1 MLFPANAKARIAKT
15 FYDKTVKVYAKTE
28 TVDREGG
35 IVNGTT
41 VKGTFKGNVRFNSL
55 GELQSEL
62 GLTRNIDIAIS
73 CPTDT
78 KVEVDDL
85 LEYKGIKYVVTDA
98 LPRDSH
104 KFIMGE
110 KWRAE

>member
-1 MLFPANAKARIAKT
+1 MLFPDNAKSKIAKA
-15 FYDKTVKVYAKTE
+15 FYDKTVKIYAKTE
-28 TVDREGG
+28 TVDEEGG
-35 IVNGTT
+35 IVNGFIA
-41 VKGTFKGNVRFNSL
+41 KGTFKGSVRFNSL

-62 GLTRNIDIAIS
+62 GLTRNIDIAVS

-85 LEYKGIKYVVTDA
+85 LEYNGIKYIVTDA

-104 KFIMGE
+104 KFLMGE